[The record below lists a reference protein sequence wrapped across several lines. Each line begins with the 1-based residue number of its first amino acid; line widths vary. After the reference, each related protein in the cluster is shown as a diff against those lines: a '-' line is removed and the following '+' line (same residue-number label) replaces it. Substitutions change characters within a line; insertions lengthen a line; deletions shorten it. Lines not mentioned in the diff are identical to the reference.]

1 MRSPMDDVVC
11 PLANRHPFAERQA
24 TNGKRSWHRH
34 ALLSTAL
41 SASIKARIN
50 RAAIWAF

>member
-1 MRSPMDDVVC
+1 MDYVGC
-11 PLANRHPFAERQA
+11 PLANPDPFAKRKS

-41 SASIKARIN
+41 SASIKARMN